1 MSADLS
7 VIMPVFN
14 CENWV
19 EEAVRSVVENAD
31 GLLELIVVDDGSTDR
46 SAEIVESIA
55 GPITLIRQANAGP
68 SAARNAGM
76 RAASGAIIG
85 FLDADDIWTAG
96 SPDERRVAIENGA
109 DVAFARVQVLMG
121 NPPKPFSDP
130 THAVSIPSIF
140 VTRAVIEQVGELD
153 ESIVHGEDV
162 DWVMRMKEAGLKAV
176 HVDQVAF
183 NYRMRPGSLTRD
195 REVNRPAIVHRLK
208 DSLERRGKIGS
219 QEA

>member
-14 CENWV
+14 CEPWV
-19 EEAVRSVVENAD
+19 EEAVRSVIDNAD

-46 SAEIVESIA
+46 SAEIVESIE
-55 GPITLIRQANAGP
+55 GPITLIRQENAGP
-68 SAARNAGM
+68 SAARNVGM
-76 RAASGAIIG
+76 RAASGALIG
-85 FLDADDIWTAG
+85 FLDADDIWVAG
-96 SPDERRVAIENGA
+96 SPDERRVAIDGGV

-130 THAVSIPSIF
+130 THAVSLSSILIARG
-140 VTRAVIEQVGELD
+140 VLDRIGELD

-162 DWVMRMKEAGLKAV
+162 DWVMRMKEAGLKAQ
-176 HVDQVAF
+176 HVNQVAI

-195 REVNRPAIVHRLK
+195 REANRPAIVHRLK
-208 DSLERRGKIGS
+208 DSLERRGKIGN